1 MIRCWMSLGGPPH
14 ALGAGIGC
22 LMCEA
27 KRREEARQREGA
39 GGERVNIID
48 HPSPNHSPRK
58 PGVRV
63 DTVVIHHT
71 ASPSSP
77 RGDESA
83 LRELCDGRRETRDGV
98 PRSRTS
104 AHYVVGHDGRVYR
117 LVSED
122 RTAWHAGVSCL
133 PWEKQVP
140 GASVNARSIG
150 IEVVNP
156 GDGKVP
162 FTEEQYR
169 ALCWLLRD
177 IGLRHGWARLAI
189 RPTEALSFPRRVL
202 GHRDVAPGRKTDPA
216 DNFDWGRIRQA
227 LAGGAT

>member
-1 MIRCWMSLGGPPH
+1 M
-14 ALGAGIGC
+14 
-22 LMCEA
+22 
-27 KRREEARQREGA
+27 
-39 GGERVNIID
+39 NIID
-48 HPSPNHSPRK
+48 RPSPNHSARK

-63 DTVVIHHT
+63 DTVLIHHT

-83 LRELCDGRRETRDGV
+83 LRELCDGRREDANGV

-104 AHYVVGHDGRVYR
+104 AHYVIGHDGRIYR
-117 LVSED
+117 LVPEHL
-122 RTAWHAGVSCL
+122 TAWHAGVSCL

-156 GDGKVP
+156 GDGKTP
-162 FTEEQYR
+162 FTEAQYA
-169 ALCWLLRD
+169 ALAWLVPD
-177 IGLRHGWARLAI
+177 IARRLGARLPHLVQTMPGPIALEDF
-189 RPTEALSFPRRVL
+189 RTRGAPTGFVWVL

-216 DNFDWGRIRQA
+216 DNFDWGRIRKA
-227 LAGGAT
+227 LEGMG